1 MESKCCLTQCLS
13 GKIILSLV
21 QFRIEFLLLFQ
32 NLKILQFANFLNKE
46 KNDKFASL
54 KKPLK
59 LDVAAVLGTK
69 VCRNH
74 FMFKQHFILQRQFGV
89 LTRPELI
96 WLPLFLHW
104 GHSELGTKK
113 SGVDVVAADEDVVVV
128 VVAVVVPHEDVVVV
142 AAALVLVLLLDLI
155 LLLWILLLPLLL
167 LLTFKL
173 LLMLL

>member
-1 MESKCCLTQCLS
+1 MPSPGFMLYTLILKATNCVKLLITFWFIMESKCCLTQCLS
-13 GKIILSLV
+13 GKIILTLV

-32 NLKILQFANFLNKE
+32 NFKILQFANFLNKE

-54 KKPLK
+54 KKSLK

-96 WLPLFLHW
+96 
-104 GHSELGTKK
+104 
-113 SGVDVVAADEDVVVV
+113 
-128 VVAVVVPHEDVVVV
+128 
-142 AAALVLVLLLDLI
+142 
-155 LLLWILLLPLLL
+155 
-167 LLTFKL
+167 
-173 LLMLL
+173 